1 MHARK
6 TRTSCT
12 QHTWPALWAEHT
24 SMCPR
29 NCAAA
34 LKVAAAPDLDTTDL
48 DPLDAMRVHPA
59 SYQKALDIARAA
71 MNQDA
76 ENEDDED
83 PSLVANALKEPH
95 EVEACNLAVRTPF
108 LEPCILNQEP

>member
-1 MHARK
+1 M
-6 TRTSCT
+6 
-12 QHTWPALWAEHT
+12 
-24 SMCPR
+24 
-29 NCAAA
+29 
-34 LKVAAAPDLDTTDL
+34 AAAPDLDTTDL

-76 ENEDDED
+76 ENEEDED

-95 EVEACNLAVRTPF
+95 EVEACNLAVRAPF
-108 LEPCILNQEP
+108 LEP